1 MLKHLDFPDLG
12 LQIPG
17 GTVERNEKPIDAAA
31 REAREESGL
40 TELGAPE
47 FLGVSVVQS
56 QRTDE
61 TLLEAWYY
69 RIEALGE
76 VPDRWLHTEVYGFDN
91 NEPIQF
97 ELFWLPVSRAT
108 EFLSDTDCL
117 MLDSTADI

>member
-12 LQIPG
+12 VQIPG
-17 GTVERNEKPIDAAA
+17 GTVEKNEKPIDAAA
-31 REAREESGL
+31 RESREESGL
-40 TELGAPE
+40 IELGAPQ

-69 RIEALGE
+69 RLKALGE
-76 VPDRWLHTEVYGFDN
+76 VPDRWLHTEASGCDN
-91 NEPIQF
+91 NELIQF

-108 EFLSDTDCL
+108 EFLSETDCL
-117 MLDSTADI
+117 MLDSALDI